1 MAYAATVYRV
11 MIASPGDVSNERRV
25 ARDVVHEWNA
35 VHSHDRQTILLPV
48 SWETHASPAMGD
60 RAQEIINKQLVRDSD
75 LLVGIFWTR
84 IGTPTGTAKSG
95 TVEEI
100 EEHLRARKPVMLY
113 FSSAPVRP
121 DSVDEAQYRALRE
134 FKEWCRQQGLVEE
147 YESIAEFHDKFQRQ
161 LAQTV
166 MRSLPVTP
174 TIGGVAAGSTTVII
188 GVPGATRSED
198 SKLRGLPEEG
208 RQLLKEAT
216 KDRNG
221 TVLMTETMGGLS
233 IETNGRDFVSKGNT
247 RSEAQW
253 RRAIRELAERGLLE
267 QRDARGEVFSITD
280 EGYRVGDLLE

>member
-1 MAYAATVYRV
+1 

-25 ARDVVHEWNA
+25 ARDLVHEWNA
-35 VHSHDRQTILLPV
+35 VHGHDRRTILLPV

-100 EEHLRARKPVMLY
+100 EEHLRAEKPVMIY

-121 DSVDEAQYRALRE
+121 DSVDEEQYRALRR
-134 FKEWCRQQGLVEE
+134 FKEWCRQRGLVEE
-147 YESIAEFHDKFQRQ
+147 YESVSEFHDKFQRQ

-166 MRSLPVTP
+166 MRSLPVAAP
-174 TIGGVAAGSTTVII
+174 IGGVAAGSSTVII
-188 GVPGATRSED
+188 DVPGATRSED
-198 SKLRGLPEEG
+198 SKLRALPEES

-221 TVLMTETMGGLS
+221 TVLMTETMEGLS
-233 IETNGRDFVSKGNT
+233 VDTNGRDFVSKGDA

-253 RRAIRELAERGLLE
+253 RRAVRELAERGLLE

-280 EGYRVGDLLE
+280 EGYRVGDLLG